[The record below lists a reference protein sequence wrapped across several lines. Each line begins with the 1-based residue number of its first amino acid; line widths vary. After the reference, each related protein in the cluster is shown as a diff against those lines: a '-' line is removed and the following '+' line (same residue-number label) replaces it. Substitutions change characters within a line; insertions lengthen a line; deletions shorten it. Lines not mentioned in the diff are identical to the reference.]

1 MPFGREPGARL
12 GICLRAAAATPQR
25 VQAWQGVVADLGL
38 DHAATLRYDDPRNG
52 RGRRVKLAEDGTLQA
67 FLFAGDTAA
76 ARWMLEWLQQQR
88 PAAAWGRALLAAGAK
103 PPQAGPARSVQVCAC
118 NDVDEDAIV
127 QALRHCEGN
136 AEDRLSGL
144 QAQLRC
150 GTSCGSCLPAVKAL
164 LRRQPAAVAAP

>member
-1 MPFGREPGARL
+1 MSAPQVFEVDSSLVRDLNKTFAQ
-12 GICLRAAAATPQR
+12 LR
-25 VQAWQGVVADLGL
+25 D
-38 DHAATLRYDDPRNG
+38 
-52 RGRRVKLAEDGTLQA
+52 KK
-67 FLFAGDTAA
+67 
-76 ARWMLEWLQQQR
+76 
-88 PAAAWGRALLAAGAK
+88 LLALDRQQVTRIELARPGEAAVAAVK
-103 PPQAGPARSVQVCAC
+103 DTGNAWSMVAPQAGPARSVQVCAC

-164 LRRQPAAVAAP
+164 LRRQPAAVAAS